1 MRGRLAG
8 VATLA
13 VLAAA
18 CATHPRSHPRALAP
32 SFPPYSAGTA
42 SSAPASTG
50 SSPSATV
57 SASGTAPA
65 ASRGSTPASTG
76 PGRCHTAQLQVAAV
90 MGQAGLGH
98 VGQLLVFTNR
108 SHVTCTLLGYPG
120 LLRLTASSTPM
131 PTQVVRGQGY
141 LYRDPG
147 PHLVTLRPGATAS
160 SGIEWDHIPGPGDP
174 QTGCPASTYL
184 EVTAPNAFSHL
195 VVRDAVDACSGGRI
209 DVTAVQ
215 AGSAGPGT

>member
-8 VATLA
+8 VAALA
-13 VLAAA
+13 VIAAA
-18 CATHPRSHPRALAP
+18 CATHPRSHSRALAP
-32 SFPPYSAGTA
+32 SFPPYSAGSV
-42 SSAPASTG
+42 SSAPASPG
-50 SSPSATV
+50 ASPSVTASASATV
-57 SASGTAPA
+57 PATTGAST
-65 ASRGSTPASTG
+65 ASTG

-108 SHVTCTLLGYPG
+108 STVTCTLLGYPG
-120 LLRLTASSTPM
+120 LLRLTASSAPM

-147 PHLVTLRPGATAS
+147 PHLVTLSPGATAS
-160 SGIEWDHIPGPGDP
+160 SGIEWDHIPGPTDP

-184 EVTAPNAFSHL
+184 EVTAPNAFNHL

-209 DVTAVQ
+209 NVTAVQ